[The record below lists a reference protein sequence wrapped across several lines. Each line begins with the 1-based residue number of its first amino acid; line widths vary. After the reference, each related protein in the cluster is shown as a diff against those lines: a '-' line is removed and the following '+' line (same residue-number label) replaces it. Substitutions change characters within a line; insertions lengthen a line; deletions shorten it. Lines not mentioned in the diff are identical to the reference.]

1 MASAMYN
8 RPRRSRQDLSALG
21 EYLLST
27 PERLAVALAN
37 STSEFLIVLDE
48 SGGVRYANP
57 AFSRAILGG
66 QAADGQNLFALVD
79 EASAERGRETLAATL
94 SSVNGERH
102 QVELFHRCANRPG
115 PIFYTFSK
123 ISAESGGALRL
134 DGAESGV
141 AAVGHDKTADLEFL
155 GEIVQLNMQLEE
167 KQTELADANVRLEQ
181 LAITDEITGLYNR
194 HYFFSVVQH
203 IFEEARRYKLPLCC
217 FMLDADHFK
226 GLNDNYGHPFGDH
239 VLRGIAD
246 RLRRATRRSDI
257 LARYGGE
264 EFIMA
269 APGTDLKTAAF
280 LAERLRS
287 CIEKEVFAQGATAVR
302 VTISVGYAGTE
313 AISAESFDDLLRA
326 ADKALYAAKL
336 SGRNRVLAYQAE
348 SAARAASG
356 VPSSPEVR
364 TTGPAD
370 RLR

>member
-1 MASAMYN
+1 M
-8 RPRRSRQDLSALG
+8 
-21 EYLLST
+21 ST

-57 AFSRAILGG
+57 AFARAVLNG
-66 QAADGQNLFALVD
+66 QPADGQNLFGLLD
-79 EASAERGRETLAATL
+79 EASVERGREALAVAI
-94 SSVNGERH
+94 SAVNGGAP
-102 QVELFHRCANRPG
+102 QVELFHRCANRPR
-115 PIFYTFSK
+115 PIFYTFSR
-123 ISAESGGALRL
+123 IPGDTAR
-134 DGAESGV
+134 V

-155 GEIVQLNMQLEE
+155 GEIVQLNLQLEE

-181 LAITDEITGLYNR
+181 LAITDQITGLYNR

-226 GLNDNYGHPFGDH
+226 SLNDNYGHPFGDS

-264 EFIMA
+264 EFILA
-269 APGTDLKTAAF
+269 APSTDLKTAAM

-287 CIEKEVFAQGATAVR
+287 CIQQEVFVQDATMVR

-313 AISAESFDDLLRA
+313 STHAEAFDDLLRA

-336 SGRNRVLAYQAE
+336 SGRNRVLAYQPE
-348 SAARAASG
+348 SVARAVAVG
-356 VPSSPEVR
+356 DQK
-364 TTGPAD
+364 TGSAKK
-370 RLR
+370 LR

>member
-1 MASAMYN
+1 MGRSARHQARMKQGIGRGYTAAGSLFHLWMASAMYN

-134 DGAESGV
+134 DGAESGGALRLDGDEAGV

-194 HYFFSVVQH
+194 HYF
-203 IFEEARRYKLPLCC
+203 
-217 FMLDADHFK
+217 
-226 GLNDNYGHPFGDH
+226 
-239 VLRGIAD
+239 
-246 RLRRATRRSDI
+246 
-257 LARYGGE
+257 
-264 EFIMA
+264 
-269 APGTDLKTAAF
+269 
-280 LAERLRS
+280 
-287 CIEKEVFAQGATAVR
+287 
-302 VTISVGYAGTE
+302 
-313 AISAESFDDLLRA
+313 
-326 ADKALYAAKL
+326 
-336 SGRNRVLAYQAE
+336 
-348 SAARAASG
+348 
-356 VPSSPEVR
+356 
-364 TTGPAD
+364 
-370 RLR
+370 